1 MDWKEK
7 GRKKEEGFVGVIGFW
22 NVVFGGREGEGMG
35 RGKGKKRTLGIC
47 VPQGPESTLL
57 FCFL

>member
-1 MDWKEK
+1 M
-7 GRKKEEGFVGVIGFW
+7 IGFW